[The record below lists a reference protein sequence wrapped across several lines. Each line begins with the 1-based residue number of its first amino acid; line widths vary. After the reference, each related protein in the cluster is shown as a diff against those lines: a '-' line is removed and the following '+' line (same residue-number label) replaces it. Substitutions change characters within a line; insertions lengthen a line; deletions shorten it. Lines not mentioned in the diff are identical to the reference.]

1 VAGVPENCHIEFR
14 LWKPNTYSFRAGDQ
28 VGCTLDKEVRRY
40 KKINLALAIAEG
52 ESIIAWAQQNGVPER
67 TAFRWAQD
75 PKVRREVE
83 ACRRRVVNQA
93 IGRLT
98 GLTTKAADGIANL
111 AQEADSESVQLRAW
125 RAILADMMAVSKFSD
140 LEYRMAEIEEQ
151 LDKRTGHTVPAR

>member
-1 VAGVPENCHIEFR
+1 M
-14 LWKPNTYSFRAGDQ
+14 
-28 VGCTLDKEVRRY
+28 DKEVRRS

-52 ESIIAWAQQNGVPER
+52 ESIIAWAQENGVPER

-98 GLTTKAADGIANL
+98 GMTTKAADRISTL
-111 AQEADSESVQLRAW
+111 AQEADSESVQLRAS
-125 RAILADMMAVSKFSD
+125 RAILADMIAVSKFSV
-140 LEYRMAEIEEQ
+140 LEFRMTEIEEE
-151 LDKRTGHTVPAR
+151 LEKRTGYKPPAR